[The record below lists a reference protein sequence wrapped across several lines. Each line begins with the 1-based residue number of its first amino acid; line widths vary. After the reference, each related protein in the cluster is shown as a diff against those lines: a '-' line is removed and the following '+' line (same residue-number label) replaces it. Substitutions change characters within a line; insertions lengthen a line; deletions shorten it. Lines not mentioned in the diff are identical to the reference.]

1 MARALLL
8 TEEARALA
16 RDLIAKAAAEPTKW
30 EDAKRLAENKKRGQD
45 TYILNEKFTIVIPQ
59 GYIVT
64 YTHEHQR
71 PDLICRHISIS
82 AEGALPNK
90 GPHPAAVVEIIK
102 MFGFINGLGEMPAW
116 ISKKKDGSLIVEML
130 EPLDGDLNHLIGGYN
145 AV

>member
-16 RDLIAKAAAEPTKW
+16 RDLIAKAAAEPTPW
-30 EDAKRLAENKKRGQD
+30 ADTKRLTEAKKRGQD
-45 TYILNEKFTIVIPQ
+45 VNLDNAKFTIVIPQ

-71 PDLICRHISIS
+71 ENLVCRHISIS
-82 AEGALPNK
+82 AEGSGPGK

-102 MFGFINGLGEMPAW
+102 MFGFVNGLGEMPAW
-116 ISKKKDGSLIVEML
+116 VSKKEDGSLIIEML
-130 EPLDGDLNHLIGGYN
+130 EPLDGNLAHLVGNPNG
-145 AV
+145 